1 MAAPK
6 VSTLM
11 QVVSGLPRDL
21 KRLHLTFLAPDKVVA
36 TFAADNAHELYCWA
50 LVASAK
56 MVSGRQ
62 PRLLLNKREFTAL
75 RAPATRLPIK
85 KLSSC
90 VIEKDGIWRLSA
102 AQTSDAF
109 TIDAQTGR
117 PLPARTDVV
126 FVDFT

>member
-62 PRLLLNKREFTAL
+62 PRLLLNKARV
-75 RAPATRLPIK
+75 LPRCAI
-85 KLSSC
+85 
-90 VIEKDGIWRLSA
+90 
-102 AQTSDAF
+102 
-109 TIDAQTGR
+109 
-117 PLPARTDVV
+117 PLPSCRSKSSHPV
-126 FVDFT
+126 